1 MKILFI
7 LFILGFVLTS
17 SAFTNDAFAAG
28 FIKFE
33 GVDGEAADKDHKGW
47 SDLLSFSQ
55 VSSRGDTTS
64 TRDTGEISKV
74 SVVKELDKSSP
85 KIAESIAM
93 GKTFPK
99 VEIHLEEK
107 DGTYYKYE
115 LTNVMVTSYSMSGDS
130 NNRPVEEI
138 SLQYQK
144 MIKLDERI
152 AEPEKE
158 IVERPVEKPEVEEVP
173 GLAIAQARVPSWVQ
187 TTATFWIDGN
197 VSDREFTDG
206 IGFLVREKIIE
217 LDEPV
222 ESGPSEEPAEPEV
235 PSWIKESTKW
245 WVEGQVP
252 EDQFLESIKW
262 LIKNN
267 IIRGVSK

>member
-1 MKILFI
+1 MKISFI
-7 LFILGFVLTS
+7 VFILGFVLVS
-17 SAFTNDAFAAG
+17 SVFTNDAFAASY
-28 FIKFE
+28 IKFE
-33 GVDGEAADKDHKGW
+33 GLDGETADKDHKGW

-55 VSSRGDTTS
+55 ISTREDSTS
-64 TRDTGEISKV
+64 TRTINEVSV

-99 VEIHLEEK
+99 VEIHFTEN
-107 DGTYYKYE
+107 DGIYYSYE
-115 LTNVMVTSYSMSGDS
+115 LTNVIITSYSMSGDA
-130 NNRPVEEI
+130 NNRPIEEI
-138 SLQYQK
+138 SLLYE
-144 MIKLDERI
+144 KLVNSSERI
-152 AEPEKE
+152 KEPIKEPIEK
-158 IVERPVEKPEVEEVP
+158 PVEKPKVEEVP
-173 GLAIAQARVPSWVQ
+173 ALETVQPRVPNWVQ
-187 TTATFWIDGN
+187 TTATFWVDGD

-206 IGFLVREKIIE
+206 IGYLVREKIIE

-222 ESGPSEEPAEPEV
+222 ESGPSEEPIEPVV

-245 WVEGQVP
+245 WVDGQVP

-267 IIRGVSK
+267 IIRGVSN